1 MTANAYLALEDGSIF
16 PGTSFGADLEA
27 TGEVVF
33 TTSMTG
39 YQEVI
44 TDPSFAGQIVTM
56 TCPHIGN
63 VGVNPDDMESRAP
76 ALRGLLVRDYCDVP
90 SNWRARGS
98 LSDFLRQH
106 GIPALTGVDTRALT
120 RRLRSRGVMRGILS
134 TAGVEPATLVQ
145 RARVVPDL
153 SAADWVAQVTTRQP
167 RAIGLA
173 SGPAVALLDCGAKA
187 NIAASLAAR
196 GCRVTVLPAATPL
209 QDILALRP
217 AGVCISNGPGDPAV
231 VTYVIRTIRQMAD
244 LPADRMPAMFG
255 ICLGHQLLAL
265 ALGGSTYKLKFG
277 HRGCNHPVKDLTT
290 GKVHITSQNH
300 GYAVQPDSLA
310 GTGLVVTHTSLNDGS
325 VEGLRHRSLPISSVQ
340 YHPEASPGPHDSLY
354 LFDRFVESLSQTA
367 LE

>member
-1 MTANAYLALEDGSIF
+1 MTPHAYLVLEDGSIF
-16 PGTSFGADLEA
+16 PGISFGADLEA
-27 TGEVVF
+27 AGEVVF

-63 VGVNPDDMESRAP
+63 VGVNPEDMESGAP
-76 ALRGLLVRDYCDVP
+76 ALRGLLVRDYCDSP

-98 LSDFLRQH
+98 LSGFLRQR
-106 GIPALTGVDTRALT
+106 GVPALTGVDTRALT
-120 RRLRSRGVMRGILS
+120 RRLRSRGVMRGIIS
-134 TAGVEPATLVQ
+134 TMGAEPDSLVQ
-145 RARVVPDL
+145 PARSVPDM

-167 RAIGLA
+167 HTLA
-173 SGPAVALLDCGAKA
+173 PAGARHVVLLDCGAKA
-187 NIAASLAAR
+187 NIAACLVAR
-196 GCRVTVLPAATPL
+196 GCQVTVVPASTSL
-209 QDILALRP
+209 RDILALRP

-231 VTYVIRTIRQMAD
+231 VTYVIQTIRQLAA
-244 LPADRMPAMFG
+244 LPAAQMPAVFG

-277 HRGCNHPVKDLTT
+277 HRGCNHPVKDLTS
-290 GKVHITSQNH
+290 GKVNITSQNH
-300 GYAVQPDSLA
+300 GYAVQEDSLA

-325 VEGLRHRSLPISSVQ
+325 VEGLRHQSLPIFSVQ

-354 LFDRFVESLSQTA
+354 LFDRFVESLS
-367 LE
+367 

>member
-1 MTANAYLALEDGSIF
+1 MTTNAYLALEDGSLF
-16 PGTSFGADLEA
+16 PGTSFGADVEA
-27 TGEVVF
+27 EGEVVF

-44 TDPSFAGQIVTM
+44 SDPSFAGQIVTM

-63 VGVNPDDMESRAP
+63 VGVNPEDMESGAP
-76 ALRGLLVRDYCDVP
+76 ALRGLLVRDYCDLP

-98 LSDFLRQH
+98 LSSFLRQQ

-134 TAGVEPATLVQ
+134 TTGAAPANLVQ
-145 RARVVPDL
+145 RARTAPDL
-153 SAADWVAQVTTRQP
+153 SDTDWVAQVTSPQP
-167 RAIGLA
+167 YTL
-173 SGPAVALLDCGAKA
+173 GPETGRRVALLDCGAKA

-209 QDILALRP
+209 HEILALRP

-231 VTYVIRTIRQMAD
+231 VTYVIETIRQLTA
-244 LPADRMPAMFG
+244 LPPDRMPAILG

-277 HRGCNHPVKDLTT
+277 HRGCNHPVKDLAT
-290 GKVHITSQNH
+290 GKVSITSQNH
-300 GYAVQPDSLA
+300 GFAVERNSLA
-310 GTGLVVTHTSLNDGS
+310 GAGLQVTHNSLNDGS
-325 VEGLRHRSLPISSVQ
+325 VEGLRHQSLPIFSVQ
-340 YHPEASPGPHDSLY
+340 YHPEASPGPHDSLH
-354 LFDRFVESLSQTA
+354 LFDRFVESLS
-367 LE
+367 